1 MKFMKPC
8 WTDINI
14 LLTLQQDV
22 FTYEGNVIYAV
33 RVQVSVGDR
42 LAKKSFS
49 VLLYCSEKKKIKKI
63 SFLSDGHVKGF

>member
-14 LLTLQQDV
+14 LLTLKQDA
-22 FTYEGNVIYAV
+22 FTYVGNVIYAV
-33 RVQVSVGDR
+33 RVQVNVRDR

-49 VLLYCSEKKKIKKI
+49 ALLYCSEKKLKKI
-63 SFLSDGHVKGF
+63 GFLSDGHFKGF